1 MKNTANN
8 SRFAGM
14 EEINCPFQ
22 VTSKLDVVNVATEK
36 VHGNT
41 VILATF
47 ETYEAAERWVGMQY
61 LMNA

>member
-1 MKNTANN
+1 MKNIANN
-8 SRFAGM
+8 SKFKGM
-14 EEINCPFQ
+14 QEISCPFQ
-22 VTSKLDVVNVATEK
+22 VTSKMKVVNVAREK

>member
-1 MKNTANN
+1 MKNAANN

-41 VILATF
+41 VIVATF
-47 ETYEAAERWVGMQY
+47 ETYEAAERWVWVQY
-61 LMNA
+61 MLNS